1 MVGSCRQGQVRRRLW
16 TAGTLSTVVVLLTVL
31 LTACGSPTQQTGTG
45 FVAGDGSV
53 TFLDPAQR
61 TTAPAI
67 SGNTLQ
73 DQPWSLTEQRGK
85 VVVLNVW
92 ASWCAPCRAEAPEL
106 VATANEYAG
115 RRVEFVGL
123 NTRDSATTAQA
134 FVDRFDIPY
143 INIADPDGRIQ
154 LAFADTLPPQA
165 IPSTVIIDQQGRVAA
180 RALGKVTSATLDG
193 LITALLEEGN
203 EP

>member
-1 MVGSCRQGQVRRRLW
+1 VRTSLAVAMRGCVLALSIVLV
-16 TAGTLSTVVVLLTVL
+16 AG
-31 LTACGSPTQQTGTG
+31 CGSPAGQAGTG

-61 TTAPAI
+61 TPAPAI
-67 SGNTLQ
+67 DGRTLQ
-73 DQPWSLTEQRGK
+73 GEPWSLADQRGK

-106 VATANEYAG
+106 VQAATDYVG
-115 RRVEFVGL
+115 QPVQFVGL

-134 FVDRFDIPY
+134 FITRFDIPY
-143 INIADPDGRIQ
+143 PNVADSDGRIQ

-180 RALGKVTSATLDG
+180 RALGKVTAATLDG
-193 LITALLEEGN
+193 LISALLDED
-203 EP
+203 PQQ

>member
-1 MVGSCRQGQVRRRLW
+1 MQRRGKQRW
-16 TAGTLSTVVVLLTVL
+16 LSTLTILLL
-31 LTACGSPTQQTGTG
+31 LSLTTTWTTACGSAAGQAGTG

-61 TTAPAI
+61 TAAPNI
-67 SGNTLQ
+67 SGSTLQ
-73 DQPWSLTEQRGK
+73 GEPWSLSDQRGQ

-106 VATANEYAG
+106 VAAADEYAE
-115 RRVEFVGL
+115 RPVQFVGL

-134 FVDRFDIPY
+134 FVTRFAIPY
-143 INIADPDGRIQ
+143 PNVADPDGRLQ

-180 RALGKVTSATLDG
+180 RALGKVSASTLDG
-193 LITALLEEGN
+193 LISALLDEKTSG
-203 EP
+203 

>member
-1 MVGSCRQGQVRRRLW
+1 MRISLAAAIRGCVLALLVGLVAS
-16 TAGTLSTVVVLLTVL
+16 
-31 LTACGSPTQQTGTG
+31 CGSPSGQAGTG

-53 TFLDPAQR
+53 TFLDPTQR
-61 TTAPAI
+61 TAAPAI
-67 SGNTLQ
+67 DGRTLQ
-73 DQPWSLTEQRGK
+73 GESWSLADQRGK

-106 VATANEYAG
+106 VRAATEYVG
-115 RRVEFVGL
+115 QPVQFVGL

-134 FVDRFDIPY
+134 FITRFDIPY
-143 INIADPDGRIQ
+143 PNVADSDGRLQ

-180 RALGKVTSATLDG
+180 RALGKVTAATLDG
-193 LITALLEEGN
+193 LISALLDED
-203 EP
+203 PQQ

>member
-1 MVGSCRQGQVRRRLW
+1 MRISLAAAIRGCVLALLVGLV
-16 TAGTLSTVVVLLTVL
+16 AG
-31 LTACGSPTQQTGTG
+31 CGSPAGQTGTG

-53 TFLDPAQR
+53 TFLDPTQR
-61 TTAPAI
+61 TAAPAI
-67 SGNTLQ
+67 DGRTLQ
-73 DQPWSLTEQRGK
+73 GESWSLADQRGK

-106 VATANEYAG
+106 VQAATEYVG
-115 RRVEFVGL
+115 QPVQFVGL

-134 FVDRFDIPY
+134 FITRFDIPY
-143 INIADPDGRIQ
+143 PNVADSDGRLQ

-180 RALGKVTSATLDG
+180 RALGKVTAATLDG
-193 LITALLEEGN
+193 LISALLDED
-203 EP
+203 PQQ